1 MKFIKSNYEN
11 GHSLVVIRHLKHRF
25 YGTADVHPDDK
36 KNTSEFAGCI
46 LAEMRAQIKALKYE
60 RRLAKEEAE
69 ICRKFIKA
77 CETSNTWNKNSNTAK
92 IAYHQL
98 NCKIKR
104 VNKLTD
110 EINDL
115 LFKINKYIV
124 ERDITLKA
132 FERNK
137 QNRLNQNSKN

>member
-11 GHSLVVIRHLKHRF
+11 GHSLVIIKHLKNRF
-25 YGTADVHPDDK
+25 YGTADVHPDDE
-36 KNTSEFAGCI
+36 NNASEFAGCI
-46 LAEMRAQIKALKYE
+46 LAEMRAQVNALKYE
-60 RRLAKEEAE
+60 RTLAKKEAE

-77 CETSNTWNKNSNTAK
+77 CESTKTWNKESQTAK

-110 EINDL
+110 EINNL

-137 QNRLNQNSKN
+137 QNKLNQKT

>member
-11 GHSLVVIRHLKHRF
+11 GHSLVVIKHLKHRF

-36 KNTSEFAGCI
+36 KNASEFAGCI

-60 RRLAKEEAE
+60 KKIAKEEAE
-69 ICRKFIKA
+69 TCRKFIRA
-77 CETSNTWNKNSNTAK
+77 CECYKNWDKESQSAK
-92 IAYHQL
+92 ILYKQL
-98 NCKIKR
+98 NYKIKR

-110 EINDL
+110 EINNL

-137 QNRLNQNSKN
+137 QNRLNQKSKN